1 MVLPDTCAKFGRD
14 SKAVQ
19 LVIWL
24 KSSYFHNNSWVRCV
38 FGNVWCKRLL
48 CRLCQFYAL
57 KKSLPCTPKKIL
69 AWKIVFHTLSKA
81 ASLCVSPWLI
91 RWSVGIFLICPYL
104 VGQMGEALVG
114 QWVGAGGDSG
124 CLTPSLAEPA
134 AASRSSWRPPASSW
148 LEEERHLCA
157 EHHQPGVP
165 PVRGRRWPAPRPLPR
180 PARPPC
186 EGEDDG
192 RWQRET
198 SVRRRFFV
206 NHWTNNRHYFDA
218 YFIFISGV
226 VSHLEYQ
233 RNYNFQTT
241 RYLAHTI
248 LFSRQPLLQAVFT
261 NGTLKY

>member
-1 MVLPDTCAKFGRD
+1 MITFGSVVSLAMFD
-14 SKAVQ
+14 VSGC
-19 LVIWL
+19 
-24 KSSYFHNNSWVRCV
+24 CV
-38 FGNVWCKRLL
+38 GCVNFMRS
-48 CRLCQFYAL
+48 RI
-57 KKSLPCTPKKIL
+57 PCTPKKIL

-104 VGQMGEALVG
+104 VGQMREALVG

-165 PVRGRRWPAPRPLPR
+165 PVRGRRGPAPRPPPG

-198 SVRRRFFV
+198 GVRRRFFV
-206 NHWTNNRHYFDA
+206 NHWTNSRHYCDA
-218 YFIFISGV
+218 FFIFSSGV
-226 VSHLEYQ
+226 VSHL
-233 RNYNFQTT
+233 
-241 RYLAHTI
+241 AI
-248 LFSRQPLLQAVFT
+248 SRQPVIWLTRFCLAGSLCCKLFLLMAPSPSPYARF
-261 NGTLKY
+261 KY

>member
-1 MVLPDTCAKFGRD
+1 MVLPDTCAKFGQD

-165 PVRGRRWPAPRPLPR
+165 PVRGRRGPAPRPQPG

-198 SVRRRFFV
+198 RVCRRFFFV
-206 NHWTNNRHYFDA
+206 NHWTN
-218 YFIFISGV
+218 
-226 VSHLEYQ
+226 
-233 RNYNFQTT
+233 
-241 RYLAHTI
+241 
-248 LFSRQPLLQAVFT
+248 
-261 NGTLKY
+261 